1 MQVTAQRRIK
11 QSLLLVLSVFVC
23 AAVMGCQGA
32 KKGSAISNI
41 DRTELV
47 LAIQGEPTDGGFD
60 PTQGWG
66 RYGSPLFQST
76 LLARDNDLKIVN
88 DLASGYTVSED
99 GLIYTVK
106 LRPAK
111 FSDGTPLTADDV
123 VFTYQTAGKSGSVV
137 DLTMV
142 KEEKALDGET
152 VQFTLKQPSSIFVYR
167 LAELG
172 IVPKNDYGPDYQNK
186 PIGSG
191 PYMMVQWDKGQQ
203 LIVKANPEY
212 YGNKPF
218 FTKITFLFLSE
229 DTAFAD
235 AKTGSVDMVAIPSSF
250 AKQEVKGMKA
260 LPVHSVDNRGVGFPM
275 QPNKGQ
281 KTKDGY
287 PIGNDVTSDKAIRLA
302 INYAMDRKA
311 LVDGAL
317 YGFGSPAYSP
327 CDGLAWG
334 NPDVAIKDAD
344 TAKAKEILSGG
355 GWKDTDG
362 DGILEKG
369 KLKAVF
375 TLVYPAEDSLRQALS
390 LAVSDQM
397 KPLGIKIE
405 VVGKSWDEIAKV
417 MHSDAVL
424 WGWGSHDPTEINMI
438 YNTKWA
444 GIEWN
449 NAEFYSNPTVDKNLN
464 AAMNAKSEADAVP
477 FWKAAA
483 WDGSTGYTAKG
494 DAVYAWLVNIDHVYL
509 VNEHLD
515 LGQQRVQ
522 PHGHGWPVT
531 ANICEWKWIKK

>member
-1 MQVTAQRRIK
+1 MYSRKTRIA
-11 QSLLLVLSVFVC
+11 LLVTIAMIVI
-23 AAVMGCQGA
+23 ATTGC
-32 KKGSAISNI
+32 KMPTKGSVGTDTNK
-41 DRTELV
+41 TELV

-88 DLASGYTVSED
+88 DLATGYTVSPD
-99 GLIYTVK
+99 GLVYTVK
-106 LRPAK
+106 IRQAK
-111 FSDGTPLTADDV
+111 FSDGSALTADDV

-142 KEEKALDGET
+142 KEVKALDAET
-152 VQFTLKQPSSIFVYR
+152 IQFTLKEASSVFVYR

-172 IVPKNDYGPDYQNK
+172 IVPKASYGPDYLNK

-191 PYMMVQWDKGQQ
+191 PFMMVQWDKGQQ

-212 YGNKPF
+212 YGTKPF
-218 FTKITFLFLSE
+218 FTKITFLFLAE
-229 DTAFAD
+229 DTAFAA
-235 AKTGSVDMVAIPSSF
+235 AKAGQVDMVAIPSSF
-250 AKQEVKGMKA
+250 AKQEIKGMKV
-260 LPVHSVDNRGVGFPM
+260 LPVHTVDNRGVGFPM

-281 KTKDGY
+281 KTAEGY

-311 LVDGAL
+311 LVDGLL
-317 YGFGSPAYSP
+317 YGYGSPAYSP
-327 CDGLAWG
+327 CDGLSWG
-334 NPDVAIKDAD
+334 NPDAAFKDND
-344 TAKAKEILSGG
+344 RENAKRILAEG
-355 GWKDTDG
+355 GWKDSDG

-369 KLKAVF
+369 TTKAVF

-405 VVGKSWDEIAKV
+405 VAGKSWDEIAKV
-417 MHSDAVL
+417 MHSEAVL

-449 NAEFYSNPTVDKNLN
+449 NAEFYSNPAVDKNLD
-464 AAMNAKSEADAVP
+464 AAMSAKSEADAIP

-483 WDGSTGYTAKG
+483 WDGTTGYTAKG

-509 VNEHLD
+509 VNELLD
-515 LGQQRVQ
+515 LGQQRTQ

-531 ANICEWKWIKK
+531 ANICEWKWTKK